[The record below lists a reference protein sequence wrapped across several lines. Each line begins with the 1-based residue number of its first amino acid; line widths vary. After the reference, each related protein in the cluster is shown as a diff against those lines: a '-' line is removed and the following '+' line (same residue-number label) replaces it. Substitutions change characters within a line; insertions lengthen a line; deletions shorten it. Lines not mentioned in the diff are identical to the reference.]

1 MTEDQKQ
8 RLNTLRGKENRT
20 DAEDKELRALED
32 KDEREEVPAGTTTER
47 VNQQISESASGSV
60 SPSDEPEEEDVE
72 EEETPKK

>member
-1 MTEDQKQ
+1 MPMTEDQKE

-47 VNQQISESASGSV
+47 VNQQISESASGSE
-60 SPSDEPEEEDVE
+60 SPSPSEEVEEDD
-72 EEETPKK
+72 K

>member
-1 MTEDQKQ
+1 MPMTENQKE

-47 VNQQISESASGSV
+47 VNQQISESASGSE
-60 SPSDEPEEEDVE
+60 SPSPSEEVE
-72 EEETPKK
+72 EEEDDK